1 MFACSTMTKE
11 VMYLSIWILFCLSG
25 KFTTQSVINIDDHHH
40 LQFYLCNNHI
50 FEEDTKLMLS
60 TTITHTVHYLGYC
73 EMKSNISLVIQ
84 SISDDESAVI
94 NCTSRTGFFFTA
106 LHNLSLVRV
115 DFNNCGA
122 PIKTLSNESL
132 SLINSTST
140 SSLYFTKYHA
150 SMQTIEGTNVYMIQ
164 VRILSYYGFG
174 ILARNV
180 LSGFIDRINLS
191 KHKVENSIS
200 FQNSAGSGILL
211 LYTNAEI
218 NGHGSV
224 TFTISN
230 SSFTENFELNKKVE
244 CPAEEYKNLNNL
256 KPIMNGQALT
266 VIYSQHSFSATVII
280 SNCFFKN
287 VNNSGSPIGLI
298 LILFLNSTSM
308 SKMIITDGCKFS
320 NSDRLAQTCG
330 GSIIYAYMSI
340 DKTLNNHFINNTN
353 IKSVPLEILQT
364 TIDVGSLVA
373 NVDHQVDSA
382 LLFSF
387 RNIQS
392 SVIIHLKLLTFS
404 QSIGV
409 EGATLLKTV
418 SMTNLEIGETTRRE
432 HVQVVLSGI
441 RSYNNHT
448 KRILSTAS
456 IGIFVFHQIQS
467 VLINGSDEYPSFFYN
482 HFGSVIKAVN
492 TDVILQ
498 GNIFFS
504 ENSGLR
510 GAAINIQNGYLFLQE
525 KLTANFTSNKAS
537 LKGGAIYIFNDYMF
551 SLQQKCSLQILNY
564 LKTKLVFHRNR
575 ADEAGSA
582 IYAANVYNC
591 YMNNKLINAS
601 GLVYK
606 HAIKIFSNMGNT
618 RSISTLPRKLLLC
631 NKSAERKFHYL
642 GEHIIFGVRAVD
654 DNDENVYSVI
664 RVYFEFKNADE
675 GAGSKTSWKI
685 SSEDEEKVVFE
696 NMNSNCSNLTIK
708 ILQNNVDLPRNIENI
723 NVSTAVTFFTPNGIS
738 ASMPIVMKSN
748 CPLGF
753 QLNEFTKTCTCS
765 QLYIDVRNI
774 ILAGQIFINDC
785 NIDNRSLPFLSPVS
799 WVGTYNGSFL
809 VSLYCNTK
817 YCERIPDSS
826 SYIIHKNDTFIIQ
839 DSNKIR
845 LCKGYRNGILCS
857 QCPTRNGTKLSVVF
871 GSTEC
876 KKCSN
881 WWLFTILIY
890 GAAGPLLILLLF
902 KLRLTITLGTIN
914 GIITYAQIANGV
926 LLHNLSQNILNSGYL
941 LQLLGRF
948 CHTFLSLLNLNLGFS
963 LCFFDGMNDLWKS
976 GLSLVFPLYLFVI
989 VLVLIVLSHYST
1001 WFSKTI
1007 SNSSVQVLV
1016 TVIHVSFSKLLL
1028 AVIDIFSSSLVYF
1041 DSIHNSSRVWYNDA
1055 TVIYGSVE
1063 HMILM
1068 LVTIGIVCIL
1078 LLPYLTVVTT
1088 GIFLMKNKYIRKYLR
1103 PFHEAIHGPYKY
1115 KKHYWFSLRLVLV
1128 IVLVVLYSILG
1139 GKNFFIGNVIE
1150 IPILLIYIA
1159 AQAYARPYRSNSLN
1173 ILELMIFLN
1182 YESVV
1187 STTWYFYYMNENA
1200 KSMIITVTMVILL
1213 LLTFFGILVYHFLI
1227 ITKRLS
1233 WFEMQCNRKCSILQ
1247 ASKKVKEKKTVY
1259 YASDDE
1265 LRESLL
1271 TSRNIS

>member
-1 MFACSTMTKE
+1 MTKE
-11 VMYLSIWILFCLSG
+11 VMYLSIWVLFCLSG
-25 KFTTQSVINIDDHHH
+25 KFTTQSVINIDDDHL

-73 EMKSNISLVIQ
+73 EIKCNISLVIE

-150 SMQTIEGTNVYMIQ
+150 SMLTIEGTNVYMIQ
-164 VRILSYYGFG
+164 IRIASYYGFG
-174 ILARNV
+174 ILARNIR
-180 LSGFIDRINLS
+180 SGFIQRINLS
-191 KHKVENSIS
+191 KNKVENNVS
-200 FQNSAGSGILL
+200 FQNSSGSGMLL

-218 NGHGSV
+218 NDHGSV

-230 SSFTENFELNKKVE
+230 SSFTENFEFNKKVG

-256 KPIMNGQALT
+256 KPVMNGQALT
-266 VIYSQHSFSATVII
+266 VIYSQHSFSATVIL
-280 SNCFFKN
+280 SNCFFEH
-287 VNNSGSPIGLI
+287 NSGSPRGLI
-298 LILFLNSTSM
+298 LILFLNSISM

-320 NSDRLAQTCG
+320 YLNAPAETCG
-330 GSIIYAYMSI
+330 GSVIYAYYMSI
-340 DKTLNNHFINNTN
+340 DKTLNNNNTN
-353 IKSVPLEILQT
+353 IKSVPLEISQT
-364 TIDVGSLVA
+364 IIHIESYVTT
-373 NVDHQVDSA
+373 NVDHQVFSA
-382 LLFSF
+382 LLFGF

-392 SVIIHLKLLTFS
+392 LAIIHLKQLTFIK
-404 QSIGV
+404 SIDV
-409 EGATLLKTV
+409 KGATLLKTV
-418 SMTNLEIGETTRRE
+418 SMTNLEIGETTQRE
-432 HVQVVLSGI
+432 HVQVVLNGI
-441 RSYNNHT
+441 RSFNNH
-448 KRILSTAS
+448 KKIILSTAS

-467 VLINGSDEYPSFFYN
+467 VLINGSHEYPSFFYN

-498 GNIFFS
+498 GNLYFI

-525 KLTANFTSNKAS
+525 KLTAYFNRNKAN
-537 LKGGAIYIFNDYMF
+537 LKGGAIYIFNDYIS

-564 LKTKLVFHRNR
+564 SESKLVFDQNR
-575 ADEAGSA
+575 AGEAGSA

-591 YMNNKLINAS
+591 YVNNKWINAS

-606 HAIKIFSNMGNT
+606 HAIKFYSNYGNA
-618 RSISTLPRKLLLC
+618 RNISTLPRKLLLC
-631 NKSAERKFHYL
+631 NKFAEGKFHYP

-654 DNDENVYSVI
+654 DNNENVYSVI
-664 RVYFEFKNADE
+664 RVYFEFKNTDE
-675 GAGSKTSWKI
+675 GAGSKTFWKI
-685 SSEDEEKVVFE
+685 SIEDEEKVVFE
-696 NMNSNCSNLTIK
+696 NTNFNCSKLSIK
-708 ILQNNVDLPRNIENI
+708 ILQNNVTLPPNIEN
-723 NVSTAVTFFTPNGIS
+723 VVTAVTFFTPNGIS

-753 QLNEFTKTCTCS
+753 QLNPKKKTCTCS
-765 QLYIDVRNI
+765 QLYIDVQNI
-774 ILAGQIFINDC
+774 ILAGQVFIHDC

-857 QCPTRNGTKLSVVF
+857 QCSTRNGTRLSVVF

-876 KKCSN
+876 MKCSN

-914 GIITYAQIANGV
+914 GIITYAQFADGV

-941 LQLLGRF
+941 LQLLGRV

-1001 WFSKTI
+1001 WISKTI

-1041 DSIHNSSRVWYNDA
+1041 DSIHNSFRVWYNDA
-1055 TVIYGSVE
+1055 TVIYGSIQ
-1063 HMILM
+1063 HLILM
-1068 LVTIGIVCIL
+1068 LLTIGFVCIL

-1088 GIFLMKNKYIRKYLR
+1088 GIFLMKNKYVRKYLR

-1182 YESVV
+1182 YGFVV
-1187 STTWYFYYMNENA
+1187 STTWYFYYMNENK
-1200 KSMIITVTMVILL
+1200 KSMIIMVTMVILL
-1213 LLTFFGILVYHFLI
+1213 LFTFFGILVYHFLM

-1233 WFEMQCNRKCSILQ
+1233 WFEMQSNRICSVLQ
-1247 ASKKVKEKKTVY
+1247 ASKKLKEKKTVY

>member
-1 MFACSTMTKE
+1 MTKE

-25 KFTTQSVINIDDHHH
+25 NFTTQSVINIDNDHHL

-73 EMKSNISLVIQ
+73 EIKLNISLVIQ

-150 SMQTIEGTNVYMIQ
+150 STLTIEGTNVYMIH
-164 VRILSYYGFG
+164 VRIASYYGFG
-174 ILARNV
+174 ILARNIR
-180 LSGFIDRINLS
+180 SGFIDKINLS
-191 KHKVENSIS
+191 KNKVENIS

-218 NGHGSV
+218 NDHGSV

-230 SSFTENFELNKKVE
+230 SIFTENFEFNMKVR
-244 CPAEEYKNLNNL
+244 CPADEYKNLNNL
-256 KPIMNGQALT
+256 KPVINGEALT
-266 VIYSQHSFSATVII
+266 VIYSQNSFSATVIL
-280 SNCFFKN
+280 SNCFFEH
-287 VNNSGSPIGLI
+287 NSGSPIGLI
-298 LILFLNSTSM
+298 LILFLNSISM

-320 NSDRLAQTCG
+320 HSNALAETCG

-364 TIDVGSLVA
+364 TIHVGGLVA
-373 NVDHQVDSA
+373 NVDHQVFSA
-382 LLFSF
+382 LLFGF
-387 RNIQS
+387 RNTQS
-392 SVIIHLKLLTFS
+392 LVIIHLKQLTFN

-418 SMTNLEIGETTRRE
+418 SMTNLEIGESTRRE

-441 RSYNNHT
+441 KSYN
-448 KRILSTAS
+448 KYRKIILSTAS

-467 VLINGSDEYPSFFYN
+467 VLINGSDEYPSIFNN

-498 GNIFFS
+498 GNIFFI

-525 KLTANFTSNKAS
+525 NLTAYFISNKAN

-564 LKTKLVFHRNR
+564 LETKLVFYRSR
-575 ADEAGSA
+575 AGEAGSA

-591 YMNNKLINAS
+591 YMNNKWINAS
-601 GLVYK
+601 GFVYR
-606 HAIKIFSNMGNT
+606 HATKFFLNGANA
-618 RSISTLPRKLLLC
+618 RNISTLPRKLLLF
-631 NKSAERKFHYL
+631 NKSAEGKFHYP

-664 RVYFEFKNADE
+664 RVYFEFKNIKEDL
-675 GAGSKTSWKI
+675 
-685 SSEDEEKVVFE
+685 SSRMFWRILTEDEEKVVFE
-696 NMNSNCSNLTIK
+696 STNSNFSNLTIK
-708 ILQNNVDLPRNIENI
+708 ILQKKVALPPKFENV
-723 NVSTAVTFFTPNGIS
+723 VTTVTFFTPNGIS

-753 QLNEFTKTCTCS
+753 QLNELTKTCTCS

-774 ILAGQIFINDC
+774 ILAGQVFTHDC

-857 QCPTRNGTKLSVVF
+857 QCPTRNGTRLSVVF

-876 KKCSN
+876 MKCSN

-926 LLHNLSQNILNSGYL
+926 LLHNLSQNILNSGYS

-989 VLVLIVLSHYST
+989 VLALIVLSHYST
-1001 WFSKTI
+1001 WFSKRI

-1055 TVIYGSVE
+1055 TVIYGSIQ
-1063 HMILM
+1063 HLILM
-1068 LVTIGIVCIL
+1068 LLTIGIVCIL

-1088 GIFLMKNKYIRKYLR
+1088 GIFLMKNKYIRRYLR

-1173 ILELMIFLN
+1173 LLELMIFLN
-1182 YESVV
+1182 YGFVV
-1187 STTWYFYYMNENA
+1187 STTWYFYYMNETE
-1200 KSMIITVTMVILL
+1200 KSMIIMVTMVILL
-1213 LLTFFGILVYHFLI
+1213 LFTFFGILVYHFLM
-1227 ITKRLS
+1227 ITKRLT
-1233 WFEMQCNRKCSILQ
+1233 WFEMQSIRVCSILQ
-1247 ASKKVKEKKTVY
+1247 VSKKVNEKKTVY
-1259 YASDDE
+1259 YAINDE
-1265 LRESLL
+1265 LREPLL
-1271 TSRNIS
+1271 TSRKYFLAGNI

>member
-11 VMYLSIWILFCLSG
+11 VMYLIIWILFCLSG
-25 KFTTQSVINIDDHHH
+25 KFTTQSVINIDDDHL

-73 EMKSNISLVIQ
+73 EIKSNISLVIQ

-150 SMQTIEGTNVYMIQ
+150 SMLTIEGTNVYMMQ
-164 VRILSYYGFG
+164 VRIASYYGFG
-174 ILARNV
+174 ILARNIR
-180 LSGFIDRINLS
+180 SGFIDRINLS
-191 KHKVENSIS
+191 KNKVENNVSL
-200 FQNSAGSGILL
+200 QNSVGSGILL

-218 NGHGSV
+218 NDHGSV

-230 SSFTENFELNKKVE
+230 SSFTENFEFNKKVG

-256 KPIMNGQALT
+256 KPVMNGQALT
-266 VIYSQHSFSATVII
+266 VIYSQQSFIATVVL
-280 SNCFFKN
+280 SNCFFDHD
-287 VNNSGSPIGLI
+287 SGSPIGLI
-298 LILFLNSTSM
+298 LTLFLNSISM

-320 NSDRLAQTCG
+320 HSKLAETCG
-330 GSIIYAYMSI
+330 GSVIYAYMSI
-340 DKTLNNHFINNTN
+340 DKTLNNHFNNTN

-364 TIDVGSLVA
+364 AFHVRSLVA

-382 LLFSF
+382 LLFGF
-387 RNIQS
+387 RNMQS
-392 SVIIHLKLLTFS
+392 LVLIHLKQLTFI
-404 QSIGV
+404 QTIGV

-441 RSYNNHT
+441 RSYNNH
-448 KRILSTAS
+448 KKIILSTAS

-467 VLINGSDEYPSFFYN
+467 VLINGSHEHPSLFYN

-498 GNIFFS
+498 GNISFI
-504 ENSGLR
+504 ENSGLK

-525 KLTANFTSNKAS
+525 ELTAYFYKNKAS

-564 LKTKLVFHRNR
+564 SESKVVFDQNR
-575 ADEAGSA
+575 AGEAGNG

-591 YMNNKLINAS
+591 YMNNKWINAS
-601 GLVYK
+601 GFVYR
-606 HAIKIFSNMGNT
+606 HATKFFLNGANA
-618 RSISTLPRKLLLC
+618 RNISTLPRKLLLC
-631 NKSAERKFHYL
+631 NTFAEGKLHYP

-654 DNDENVYSVI
+654 DNNENVYSVI
-664 RVYFEFKNADE
+664 RVYFEFKNTDE
-675 GAGSKTSWKI
+675 GAGSKKFWKI
-685 SSEDEEKVVFE
+685 VAADEERVVFE
-696 NMNSNCSNLTIK
+696 STNSNCSRLSIEIVQT
-708 ILQNNVDLPRNIENI
+708 NVDLPPNIEN
-723 NVSTAVTFFTPNGIS
+723 VVTAVTFFTPNGIS

-753 QLNEFTKTCTCS
+753 QLNFKRKTCTCS

-774 ILAGQIFINDC
+774 ILSGQVFIHDC

-799 WVGTYNGSFL
+799 WVGTYNQSFL

-826 SYIIHKNDTFIIQ
+826 SYIIDENDTFIIQ
-839 DSNKIR
+839 YSNKIR

-876 KKCSN
+876 MKCSN

-926 LLHNLSQNILNSGYL
+926 LLHNLSQNILNSGYS

-976 GLSLVFPLYLFVI
+976 GLSLVFPLYLLVI

-1028 AVIDIFSSSLVYF
+1028 AVTDIFSSSLVYF

-1055 TVIYGSVE
+1055 TVIYGSIQ
-1063 HMILM
+1063 HLILM
-1068 LVTIGIVCIL
+1068 LLTIGIVCIL

-1088 GIFLMKNKYIRKYLR
+1088 GIFLMKNKYIRRYLR

-1139 GKNFFIGNVIE
+1139 GKNFFIGNAIE

-1182 YESVV
+1182 YGFVV
-1187 STTWYFYYMNENA
+1187 STTWYFYYMNEDE
-1200 KSMIITVTMVILL
+1200 KSMIIMVTMVILL
-1213 LLTFFGILVYHFLI
+1213 VFTFFGILVYHFLM

-1233 WFEMQCNRKCSILQ
+1233 WFEMQSIRVCSILQ

>member
-11 VMYLSIWILFCLSG
+11 VMYLIIWILFCLSG
-25 KFTTQSVINIDDHHH
+25 KFTTQSVINIDDHHL

-73 EMKSNISLVIQ
+73 EIKCNISLVIQ
-84 SISDDESAVI
+84 SISDHESAVI

-106 LHNLSLVRV
+106 LHNLSLIRV

-150 SMQTIEGTNVYMIQ
+150 SMLTIEGINVYMIQ
-164 VRILSYYGFG
+164 VRIASYYGFG
-174 ILARNV
+174 ILARNIR
-180 LSGFIDRINLS
+180 SGFIDKINLS
-191 KHKVENSIS
+191 KNKVENSTS
-200 FQNSAGSGILL
+200 FQNSVGSGILL
-211 LYTNAEI
+211 LYTSAEI
-218 NGHGSV
+218 NSHGSV
-224 TFTISN
+224 TFIISN
-230 SSFTENFELNKKVE
+230 SSFTENFEFNKKVG

-256 KPIMNGQALT
+256 KPVMNGQALT
-266 VIYSQHSFSATVII
+266 VIYSQHSFSATVIL
-280 SNCFFKN
+280 SNCFFEHN
-287 VNNSGSPIGLI
+287 FGSPIGLM
-298 LILFLNSTSM
+298 LILFLNSISM

-320 NSDRLAQTCG
+320 HSNVPAKTCE
-330 GSIIYAYMSI
+330 GSVIYAYMSI
-340 DKTLNNHFINNTN
+340 DKTLNNNFINKTN

-364 TIDVGSLVA
+364 TIHVGSLVG
-373 NVDHQVDSA
+373 NVDHQVFSA
-382 LLFSF
+382 LLFGF

-392 SVIIHLKLLTFS
+392 LTIIHLKQLTFI

-418 SMTNLEIGETTRRE
+418 SMTNLEIGESTRRE
-432 HVQVVLSGI
+432 HVQVVLNGI
-441 RSYNNHT
+441 TSSNAQ
-448 KRILSTAS
+448 KKFILSTAS
-456 IGIFVFHQIQS
+456 IGIFVFHHIQS
-467 VLINGSDEYPSFFYN
+467 VLINGSDKYPSLFYN
-482 HFGSVIKAVN
+482 HFGSVIKALN

-498 GNIFFS
+498 GNISFL

-525 KLTANFTSNKAS
+525 KLTAYFFSNKAK
-537 LKGGAIYIFNDYMF
+537 LKGGAIYIFNDYIF

-564 LKTKLVFHRNR
+564 LETKLMFYRSR
-575 ADEAGSA
+575 AGEAGSA

-591 YMNNKLINAS
+591 YMNNKWINAS

-606 HAIKIFSNMGNT
+606 HTTKFFSNYGNA
-618 RSISTLPRKLLLC
+618 RNISTLPRKLLLC
-631 NKSAERKFHYL
+631 NKSAEGKFHYP

-654 DNDENVYSVI
+654 DNNENVYSVI
-664 RVYFEFKNADE
+664 RVYFEFKNNKEDL
-675 GAGSKTSWKI
+675 SSRTFWRI
-685 SSEDEEKVVFE
+685 STEDEEKVVFE
-696 NMNSNCSNLTIK
+696 STNFNCSILTIK
-708 ILQNNVDLPRNIENI
+708 ILQNNVDLPPRFEN
-723 NVSTAVTFFTPNGIS
+723 VVTAVTFFAPNGIS

-753 QLNEFTKTCTCS
+753 QLNELTKTCTCS
-765 QLYIDVRNI
+765 QLYIDVQNI
-774 ILAGQIFINDC
+774 ILAGQVLIPDC

-826 SYIIHKNDTFIIQ
+826 SYIIDKNDTFIIQ
-839 DSNKIR
+839 DSIKIR

-857 QCPTRNGTKLSVVF
+857 QCPTRNGTRLSVVF

-876 KKCSN
+876 MKCSN

-890 GAAGPLLILLLF
+890 GAAGPILILLLF

-948 CHTFLSLLNLNLGFS
+948 CDTFLSLLNLNLGFS

-989 VLVLIVLSHYST
+989 VLVLIVLSYYST

-1041 DSIHNSSRVWYNDA
+1041 DSIHNSFRVWYNDA
-1055 TVIYGSVE
+1055 TVIYGSIQ
-1063 HMILM
+1063 HLILM
-1068 LVTIGIVCIL
+1068 LITNGIVSIL

-1088 GIFLMKNKYIRKYLR
+1088 GIFLMKNKYIRRYLR

-1182 YESVV
+1182 YGFVV
-1187 STTWYFYYMNENA
+1187 STTWYFYYMNENE
-1200 KSMIITVTMVILL
+1200 KSMIIMVTMVIFLL
-1213 LLTFFGILVYHFLI
+1213 FTFFEILVYHFLM
-1227 ITKRLS
+1227 ITKRLT
-1233 WFEMQCNRKCSILQ
+1233 WFEMQCNRICSILQ
-1247 ASKKVKEKKTVY
+1247 ASKKVKEKKTAY
-1259 YASDDE
+1259 YESDDE

-1271 TSRNIS
+1271 TS

>member
-1 MFACSTMTKE
+1 MFTCSTMTKE
-11 VMYLSIWILFCLSG
+11 MMYLSIWILFCLSG
-25 KFTTQSVINIDDHHH
+25 KFTTQSVINIDDHHL

-73 EMKSNISLVIQ
+73 EIKCNISLVIQ
-84 SISDDESAVI
+84 SISDHESAVI

-106 LHNLSLVRV
+106 LHNLSLIRV
-115 DFNNCGA
+115 DFINCGA

-140 SSLYFTKYHA
+140 SSLYFTKHHA
-150 SMQTIEGTNVYMIQ
+150 SMLAIEGTNVYMIQ
-164 VRILSYYGFG
+164 VRIASYYGFG
-174 ILARNV
+174 LLARNV
-180 LSGFIDRINLS
+180 RSGFIDRINLS
-191 KHKVENSIS
+191 KNKVENSIS

-218 NGHGSV
+218 NNSL

-230 SSFTENFELNKKVE
+230 SSFTENFEFNKKVG
-244 CPAEEYKNLNNL
+244 CPAEEYKNVNNL
-256 KPIMNGQALT
+256 KPIINGPVLT
-266 VIYSQHSFSATVII
+266 VIYSQQSFSATVIL
-280 SNCFFKN
+280 SNCFFEHN
-287 VNNSGSPIGLI
+287 FGSPIGLI
-298 LILFLNSTSM
+298 LILFLNSISM
-308 SKMIITDGCKFS
+308 SKMIITDGCQFS
-320 NSDRLAQTCG
+320 HLDTPAETCG

-340 DKTLNNHFINNTN
+340 DKTLNNHFNNTN
-353 IKSVPLEILQT
+353 VKSVPLEILQT
-364 TIDVGSLVA
+364 TFYVGSLVA
-373 NVDHQVDSA
+373 NVDHQVYSA
-382 LLFSF
+382 LLFGF
-387 RNIQS
+387 RNLQFLA
-392 SVIIHLKLLTFS
+392 IIHLEQLTFN

-409 EGATLLKTV
+409 RGATLLKTV
-418 SMTNLEIGETTRRE
+418 SMTNLEIGESTQRE

-441 RSYNNHT
+441 RSHNNHN
-448 KRILSTAS
+448 KIILSTAS

-467 VLINGSDEYPSFFYN
+467 VLINGSHEHPSLFYK

-498 GNIFFS
+498 GIVYFI

-525 KLTANFTSNKAS
+525 KLKAYFVSNKAN
-537 LKGGAIYIFNDYMF
+537 LKGGAIYIFNDYIF
-551 SLQQKCSLQILNY
+551 SLQQKCSLQVLNY
-564 LKTKLVFHRNR
+564 LETKLVFNKNR
-575 ADEAGSA
+575 AGEAGSA

-591 YMNNKLINAS
+591 YMNNKWINAS
-601 GLVYK
+601 DLVYK
-606 HAIKIFSNMGNT
+606 HATKFSPRR
-618 RSISTLPRKLLLC
+618 RSARNISTHPRKLLLC
-631 NKSAERKFHYL
+631 NKYAEGKFHYP

-654 DNDENVYSVI
+654 ANDINVHSVI
-664 RVYFEFKNADE
+664 RVSFEFENNDK
-675 GAGSKTSWKI
+675 GAGDDPLWRI
-685 SSEDEEKVVFE
+685 SPEDEEKVVFE
-696 NMNSNCSNLTIK
+696 STNSNCSNLSIK
-708 ILQNNVDLPRNIENI
+708 ILQYHVDHPLKVEIF
-723 NVSTAVTFFTPNGIS
+723 VTAVAFFTPNGIS
-738 ASMPIVMKSN
+738 ASMPIVIEKN

-753 QLNEFTKTCTCS
+753 QLNELTKTCTCS
-765 QLYIDVRNI
+765 QLYIDVQNI
-774 ILAGQIFINDC
+774 ISAGQVIIPDC

-799 WVGTYNGSFL
+799 WVGTYNKSFL
-809 VSLYCNTK
+809 VSFYCNTK

-826 SYIIHKNDTFIIQ
+826 SYIIDKNDTFIIQ
-839 DSNKIR
+839 DSIKIR

-857 QCPTRNGTKLSVVF
+857 QCPTRNGTRLSVVF

-876 KKCSN
+876 MKCSN

-926 LLHNLSQNILNSGYL
+926 LLHNLSENILNSSYL
-941 LQLLGRF
+941 LQILGRF
-948 CHTFLSLLNLNLGFS
+948 CHIFLSLLNLNLGFS

-989 VLVLIVLSHYST
+989 VLALIVLSHYST
-1001 WFSKTI
+1001 WFSRRI

-1055 TVIYGSVE
+1055 TVIYGSIE
-1063 HMILM
+1063 HLILM

-1115 KKHYWFSLRLVLV
+1115 KKHYWFSLRLLLV
-1128 IVLVVLYSILG
+1128 IVLVVLYSTLG

-1159 AQAYARPYRSNSLN
+1159 AQAHARPYRSNFLN

-1182 YESVV
+1182 YGLVV
-1187 STTWYFYYMNENA
+1187 STTWYFYYMNETE
-1200 KSMIITVTMVILL
+1200 KSLIIMVTMVILL
-1213 LLTFFGILVYHFLI
+1213 LFTFFGILVYHFLMI
-1227 ITKRLS
+1227 NKRLS
-1233 WFEMQCNRKCSILQ
+1233 WFEMQSNRMCSILQ
-1247 ASKKVKEKKTVY
+1247 ASKEVKEKKTVY

-1265 LRESLL
+1265 LREPLL
-1271 TSRNIS
+1271 TSSNFCSY